1 MATSFETE
9 SCGRCGGGGH
19 YSRNAAGSTLCYDCH
34 GSGLRLTKRGKA
46 AKALFNTLLE
56 KRLDQVQPG
65 DNLLT
70 ASGSMGTGP
79 DRWHFV
85 VSIAPSTV
93 VFDGVANRLEI
104 TFKRKGVT
112 SSVAGYAPD
121 TIVRSVRDESERA
134 TSLEKALTYQATLTK
149 TGKPAKS
156 QPQAKA

>member
-1 MATSFETE
+1 MTTSFETE

-46 AKALFNTLLE
+46 AKAFFNTLLE
-56 KRLDQVQPG
+56 KRLDQIQPG
-65 DNLLT
+65 DNILT

-85 VSIAPSTV
+85 VSIAPSAV
-93 VFDGVANRLEI
+93 AFNGVADRLEI

-112 SSVAGYAPD
+112 SSIGGYTSN
-121 TIVRSVRDESERA
+121 TILRSVRNEAERA
-134 TSLEKALTYQATLTK
+134 AALEKALAYQSTLTK
-149 TGKPAKS
+149 AGKPAATQTS
-156 QPQAKA
+156 A